1 MQDVGNILEAYGLH
15 VDKHE
20 GGTIQ
25 DIEHCLEKGGDVIVG
40 VDADEIWYTNH
51 DTYGPGNDANH
62 ALEVIGVDYSDPNHP
77 MVILNDSG
85 TPDGC
90 GSMVPL
96 DQFMD
101 AWQDSGYYMVE
112 AYK

>member
-1 MQDVGNILEAYGLH
+1 MEDVGNILEAYGIN
-15 VDKHE
+15 VDRHQ

-25 DIEHCLEKGGDVIVG
+25 DIEQCLQNGGDVIVG
-40 VDADEIWYTNH
+40 VDADEIWYRDN
-51 DTYGPGNDANH
+51 DTFGPGDDANH
-62 ALEVIGVDYSDPNHP
+62 AIEVIGIDYSNPDQP

-101 AWQDSGYYMVE
+101 AWEDSGFYMVE